1 MNSFLFYFFM
11 EGVRIGQNNCLL
23 CVDAKEVSN
32 HCYDFGVKG
41 ECQIYLR
48 SVSLPLKLHSL

>member
-1 MNSFLFYFFM
+1 M